1 MSPLEKCGVFG
12 AHSAD
17 QEIFSFLY
25 WGMLAQNHRGHHSH
39 GFATCSGGIE
49 AYTCLGLIPT
59 EKTLGGES
67 PTRVLPGRVGVA
79 NVRYATSGSGGEES
93 LRCDAMP
100 IHVQGERRGVAISFN
115 GNVINVR
122 ELQERVGADRGSSD
136 THALAQLIL
145 QTLEGGGGLKDA
157 ARACMEG
164 VDGSYSIVGVA
175 DDGTLF
181 AFKDPVGVKP
191 LCYGCGGG
199 VHAFSSESVGLDIN
213 GLEHVRELIPGE
225 LMTVNDS
232 GVTQEQV
239 VPWRRQAFCAFEFA
253 YFARPD
259 SRFNGKYVYQARMDF
274 GRALARSFK
283 DSVNRC
289 DVCIGIPETAND
301 AAYGFHEESGLP
313 WDRATRRHR
322 FVTQRAFISKAD
334 ERADIIR
341 RKVNLLGDRV
351 QGRYLAV
358 VDDSIV
364 RGDTTRGTVKRFRDA
379 GANEV
384 HLFITFPRIIG
395 PCFYGID
402 MATYGELIGAHMS
415 PEEIAEHVGADSVN
429 YLGVDEYVRE
439 TGMPR
444 GKLCL
449 GCVTGEYPTP
459 LANRL
464 SRGMRERLRR
474 GDAEKGRIYE

>member
-1 MSPLEKCGVFG
+1 MAEGDVFPV
-12 AHSAD
+12 
-17 QEIFSFLY
+17 LY

-49 AYTCLGLIPT
+49 SYTALGLIPT
-59 EKTLGGES
+59 DRAPGGDGPRS
-67 PTRVLPGRVGVA
+67 LPGRVGVA

-100 IHVQGERRGVAISFN
+100 IHLQGESRGVAVSFN
-115 GNVINVR
+115 GNVVNVR
-122 ELQERVGADRGSSD
+122 ELQERVGAEAGSSD
-136 THALAQLIL
+136 THALAKLIL
-145 QTLEGGGGLKDA
+145 QTLEAGGGVRDA

-164 VDGSYSIVGVA
+164 IDGSFSVVGVT

-191 LCYGCGGG
+191 LCYGKSGGI
-199 VHAFSSESVGLDIN
+199 HAFSSESVGLDIN
-213 GLEHVRELIPGE
+213 GLEHVRELVPGE
-225 LMTVNDS
+225 LMTVSDS

-259 SRFNGKYVYQARMDF
+259 SKFDGKYVYQARMDF
-274 GRALARSFK
+274 GRALARGFRE
-283 DSVNRC
+283 SVQRC
-289 DVCIGIPETAND
+289 DVCLGIPETAND

-322 FVTQRAFISKAD
+322 FVTQRAFISGAD

-341 RKVNLLGDRV
+341 RKVNLLGERV
-351 QGRYLAV
+351 RGRRLAV

-364 RGDTTRGTVKRFRDA
+364 RGDTTRGTVGRFREA
-379 GANEV
+379 GAEEV
-384 HLFITFPRIIG
+384 HLFITFPRIVG

-429 YLGVDEYVRE
+429 FLGVDEYVRG

-474 GDAEKGRIYE
+474 GDSERGRIYE

>member
-1 MSPLEKCGVFG
+1 VRPREKCGVFG
-12 AHSAD
+12 AHSAG

-25 WGMLAQNHRGHHSH
+25 WGMLAQNHRGHHSY

-49 AYTCLGLIPT
+49 AYTHLGLIPT
-59 EKTLGGES
+59 DRAPGEDS
-67 PTRVLPGRVGVA
+67 PVRVMPGRVGVA
-79 NVRYATSGSGGEES
+79 NVRYATSGSSEEES

-100 IHVQGERRGVAISFN
+100 IHVQGESRGVAISFN
-115 GNVINVR
+115 GNIVNVR
-122 ELQERVGADRGSSD
+122 ELQDRVGADRGTSD
-136 THALAQLIL
+136 THALAQLFL

-164 VDGSYSIVGVA
+164 IDGSYSIVGVT

-191 LCYGCGGG
+191 LCYGVSGG

-213 GLEHVRELIPGE
+213 GLDRVREFTPGE

-232 GVTQEQV
+232 GVTREQV

-274 GRALARSFK
+274 GKALARGFK
-283 DSVNRC
+283 DNVNRC

-313 WDRATRRHR
+313 WDMATRRHR
-322 FVTQRAFISKAD
+322 FVTQRAFISKAG
-334 ERADIIR
+334 ERADVIR
-341 RKVNLLGDRV
+341 RKVNLLKDRV
-351 QGRYLAV
+351 EGRCLAV

-364 RGDTTRGTVKRFRDA
+364 RGDTTKGTVKRLRDA

-402 MATYGELIGAHMS
+402 MATYGELIGAAMS
-415 PEEIAEHVGADSVN
+415 PEEIAEEVGADSVN
-429 YLGVDEYVRE
+429 YLSVDEYVRE

-444 GKLCL
+444 SKLCL